1 MAKIGLLVI
10 ATGKYDQFIPPLYK
24 SMKKYFMKNHE
35 VTMFVFTDKEMPK
48 KEDLVSLEHNHEP
61 WPNPTLKRY
70 HTFDKYKDILFN
82 MDYLYYCD
90 ADMLFVGEVGDEI
103 LPDTETGLVGTE
115 HPGFYGG
122 KRGTYDTNKDSTAF
136 VKNNEGF
143 IYFAGGFN
151 GGTSK
156 SFLKMSSIIKN
167 NVDKDLSNNIIALW
181 HDESHINRYFI
192 DNPPKVL
199 NPSYCYPES
208 WNLPFEKKL
217 LALDK
222 NHNEIRK

>member
-1 MAKIGLLVI
+1 
-10 ATGKYDQFIPPLYK
+10 
-24 SMKKYFMKNHE
+24 MKNHE

-48 KEDLVSLEHNHEP
+48 KEDLISLEHNHES

-70 HTFDKYKDILFN
+70 HVFDKYKNVLSK

-90 ADMLFVGEVGDEI
+90 ADMLFVDFVGDEV

-122 KRGTYDTNKDSTAF
+122 RRGTYETNKESTAF
-136 VKNNEGF
+136 VPRNEGF

-151 GGTSK
+151 GGASS
-156 SFLKMSSIIKN
+156 SFLKMSSVIKN
-167 NVDKDLSNNIIALW
+167 NVDIDLKNDLIAVW

-192 DNPPKVL
+192 DNKPKVL

-208 WNLPFEKKL
+208 WNLPFDKKL

>member
-70 HTFDKYKDILFN
+70 HIFDKYKDILSK

-136 VKNNEGF
+136 VPINGGF

-151 GGTSK
+151 GGKSE

-192 DNPPKVL
+192 DNKPKVL

-208 WNLPFEKKL
+208 WNLPFDKKL

>member
-24 SMKKYFMKNHE
+24 SMKKYFMKGHD
-35 VTMFVFTDKEMPK
+35 VKMFVFTDKEMPK
-48 KEDLVSLEHNHEP
+48 KDDLIVLKHKHEP

-70 HTFDKYKDILFN
+70 HVFDKYKNTLSE

-90 ADMLFVGEVGDEI
+90 ADMLFVNNVGDEI
-103 LPDTETGLVGTE
+103 LPDNESELVGTK
-115 HPGFYGG
+115 HPAFFLG
-122 KRGTYDTNKDSTAF
+122 KRGTYETNANSTAF
-136 VKNNEGF
+136 VLNNEGKV
-143 IYFAGGFN
+143 YFAGGFN
-151 GGTSK
+151 GGTSNA
-156 SFLKMSSIIKN
+156 FLKMSEIIKN
-167 NVDKDLSNNIIALW
+167 NVDKDLENQLIAVW

-222 NHNEIRK
+222 NHTEIRS

>member
-1 MAKIGLLVI
+1 MAKIGLLCI
-10 ATGKYDQFIPPLYK
+10 ATGKYDVFIPPLYK

-48 KEDLVSLEHNHEP
+48 KEDLISLEHNHES

-70 HTFDKYKDILFN
+70 HVFDKYKNVLSK

-90 ADMLFVGEVGDEI
+90 ADMLFVDFVGDEV

-122 KRGTYDTNKDSTAF
+122 RRGTYETNKESTAF
-136 VKNNEGF
+136 VPSNEGF
-143 IYFAGGFN
+143 MYFAGGFN
-151 GGTSK
+151 GGTSS
-156 SFLKMSSIIKN
+156 SFLKMSSVIKN
-167 NVDKDLSNNIIALW
+167 NVDIDLKHNLIAVW

-192 DNPPKVL
+192 DNKPKVL

-208 WNLPFEKKL
+208 WSLPFKKIL